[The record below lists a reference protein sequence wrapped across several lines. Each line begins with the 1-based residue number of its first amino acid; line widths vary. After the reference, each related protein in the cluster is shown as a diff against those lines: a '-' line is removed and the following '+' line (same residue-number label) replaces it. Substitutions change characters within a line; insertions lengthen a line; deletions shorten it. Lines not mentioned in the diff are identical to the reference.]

1 MYKQTLYKILPNHV
15 KSKILK
21 RNNRYKK
28 WEYGYNEDH
37 DFVVISRTGMIGEV
51 YEIQGLKIALPKQPK
66 NIHKFESERWE
77 KTLLP
82 KVLGNIKSVFE
93 WDKYPED
100 FKERWYDYID
110 EEFNR
115 REQGLMH
122 LDRDDTGLS
131 FDTISTSF
139 GLVEY
144 KENREMVTIRGYVPG
159 EYVVNVHMYTKREDK
174 ETPVTI
180 ILEKINPYKVVTGR
194 NVVLKLRGDEKTA
207 FRFTVDDEGKVIQTN
222 QLEKGL
228 AKRNPRPTLPG
239 DSS

>member
-1 MYKQTLYKILPNHV
+1 M
-15 KSKILK
+15 K
-21 RNNRYKK
+21 RNYHTNLAFLDLLF
-28 WEYGYNEDH
+28 N
-37 DFVVISRTGMIGEV
+37 
-51 YEIQGLKIALPKQPK
+51 
-66 NIHKFESERWE
+66 
-77 KTLLP
+77 TLLCFAALFSLAFILINP
-82 KVLGNIKSVFE
+82 SKKNKNVDAKAEFIITVIWPSEMDDDVDTYVEDPEGNLIA
-93 WDKYPED
+93 
-100 FKERWYDYID
+100 
-110 EEFNR
+110 FNR

-194 NVVLKLRGDEKTA
+194 NIVLKLRGDEKTA

-239 DSS
+239 DTP

>member
-1 MYKQTLYKILPNHV
+1 M
-15 KSKILK
+15 K
-21 RNNRYKK
+21 RNYHTNLAFLDLLF
-28 WEYGYNEDH
+28 N
-37 DFVVISRTGMIGEV
+37 
-51 YEIQGLKIALPKQPK
+51 
-66 NIHKFESERWE
+66 
-77 KTLLP
+77 TLLCFAALFSLAFILINP
-82 KVLGNIKSVFE
+82 SKKNKTVDAKAEFIITVIWPSDMDDDVDTYVEDPEGNLIA
-93 WDKYPED
+93 
-100 FKERWYDYID
+100 
-110 EEFNR
+110 FNR

-139 GLVEY
+139 GIVEY

>member
-1 MYKQTLYKILPNHV
+1 M
-15 KSKILK
+15 K
-21 RNNRYKK
+21 RNYHTNLAFLDLLF
-28 WEYGYNEDH
+28 N
-37 DFVVISRTGMIGEV
+37 
-51 YEIQGLKIALPKQPK
+51 
-66 NIHKFESERWE
+66 
-77 KTLLP
+77 TLLCFAALFSLAFILINP
-82 KVLGNIKSVFE
+82 SQKNKTVDAKAEFIITVIWPSEMDDDVDTYVEDPEGNLIA
-93 WDKYPED
+93 
-100 FKERWYDYID
+100 
-110 EEFNR
+110 FNR

-159 EYVVNVHMYTKREDK
+159 EYVVNVHMYTKRENA

-194 NVVLKLRGDEKTA
+194 NVVLKVKGDEKTA

-228 AKRNPRPTLPG
+228 AKRNPPPTLPG
-239 DSS
+239 DTP

>member
-1 MYKQTLYKILPNHV
+1 M
-15 KSKILK
+15 K
-21 RNNRYKK
+21 RNYHTNLAFLDLLF
-28 WEYGYNEDH
+28 N
-37 DFVVISRTGMIGEV
+37 
-51 YEIQGLKIALPKQPK
+51 
-66 NIHKFESERWE
+66 
-77 KTLLP
+77 TLLCFAALFSLAFILINP
-82 KVLGNIKSVFE
+82 SKKNKTVDAKAEFIITVIWPSDMDDDVDTYVEDPEGNLIA
-93 WDKYPED
+93 
-100 FKERWYDYID
+100 
-110 EEFNR
+110 FNR

-144 KENREMVTIRGYVPG
+144 KENREMVSIRGYIPG

-228 AKRNPRPTLPG
+228 AGQNPRPTLPG
-239 DSS
+239 DAP

>member
-1 MYKQTLYKILPNHV
+1 M
-15 KSKILK
+15 K
-21 RNNRYKK
+21 RNYHTNLAFLDLLF
-28 WEYGYNEDH
+28 N
-37 DFVVISRTGMIGEV
+37 
-51 YEIQGLKIALPKQPK
+51 
-66 NIHKFESERWE
+66 
-77 KTLLP
+77 TLLCFAALFSLAFILINP
-82 KVLGNIKSVFE
+82 SKKNKTVDAKAEFIITVIWPSDMDDDVDTYVEDPEGNLIA
-93 WDKYPED
+93 
-100 FKERWYDYID
+100 
-110 EEFNR
+110 FNR

-144 KENREMVTIRGYVPG
+144 KENREMVSIRGYIPG

-194 NVVLKLRGDEKTA
+194 NVVLKLKGDEKTA
-207 FRFTVDDEGKVIQTN
+207 FRFTVNDEGKVIQTN

-228 AKRNPRPTLPG
+228 AKRNPAPTLPG
-239 DSS
+239 DAP

>member
-1 MYKQTLYKILPNHV
+1 M
-15 KSKILK
+15 K
-21 RNNRYKK
+21 RNYHTNLAFLDLLF
-28 WEYGYNEDH
+28 N
-37 DFVVISRTGMIGEV
+37 
-51 YEIQGLKIALPKQPK
+51 
-66 NIHKFESERWE
+66 
-77 KTLLP
+77 TLLCFAALFSLAFILINP
-82 KVLGNIKSVFE
+82 SKKNKNVDAKAEFIITVIWPSEMDDDVDTYVEDPEGNLIA
-93 WDKYPED
+93 
-100 FKERWYDYID
+100 
-110 EEFNR
+110 FNR

-131 FDTISTSF
+131 FDTISTAF
-139 GLVEY
+139 GIVEY

-239 DSS
+239 DTP

>member
-1 MYKQTLYKILPNHV
+1 M
-15 KSKILK
+15 K
-21 RNNRYKK
+21 RNYHTNLAFLDLLF
-28 WEYGYNEDH
+28 N
-37 DFVVISRTGMIGEV
+37 
-51 YEIQGLKIALPKQPK
+51 
-66 NIHKFESERWE
+66 
-77 KTLLP
+77 TLLCFAALFSLAFILINP
-82 KVLGNIKSVFE
+82 SKKNKTVDAKAEFIITVIWPSEMDDDVDTYVEDPEGNLIA
-93 WDKYPED
+93 
-100 FKERWYDYID
+100 
-110 EEFNR
+110 FNR

-239 DSS
+239 DTP

>member
-1 MYKQTLYKILPNHV
+1 M
-15 KSKILK
+15 K
-21 RNNRYKK
+21 RNYHTNLAFLDLLF
-28 WEYGYNEDH
+28 N
-37 DFVVISRTGMIGEV
+37 
-51 YEIQGLKIALPKQPK
+51 
-66 NIHKFESERWE
+66 
-77 KTLLP
+77 TLLCFAALFSLAFILINP
-82 KVLGNIKSVFE
+82 SKKNKTVDAKAEFIITVIWPSDMDDDVDTYVEDPEGNLIA
-93 WDKYPED
+93 
-100 FKERWYDYID
+100 
-110 EEFNR
+110 FNR

-144 KENREMVTIRGYVPG
+144 KENREMVTIRGYIPG
-159 EYVVNVHMYTKREDK
+159 EYVVNVHMYTKRENA

-194 NVVLKLRGDEKTA
+194 NVVLKVKGDEKTA

-228 AKRNPRPTLPG
+228 AKRNPPPTLPG
-239 DSS
+239 DTP

>member
-1 MYKQTLYKILPNHV
+1 M
-15 KSKILK
+15 K
-21 RNNRYKK
+21 RNYHTNLAFLDLLF
-28 WEYGYNEDH
+28 N
-37 DFVVISRTGMIGEV
+37 
-51 YEIQGLKIALPKQPK
+51 
-66 NIHKFESERWE
+66 
-77 KTLLP
+77 TLLCFAALFSLAFILINP
-82 KVLGNIKSVFE
+82 SQKNKTVDAKAEFIITVIWPSDMDDDVDTYVEDPEGNLIA
-93 WDKYPED
+93 
-100 FKERWYDYID
+100 
-110 EEFNR
+110 FNR

-139 GLVEY
+139 GIVEY

-180 ILEKINPYKVVTGR
+180 ILEKINPYKVITGR

-228 AKRNPRPTLPG
+228 AKRNPRPTLRG

>member
-1 MYKQTLYKILPNHV
+1 M
-15 KSKILK
+15 K
-21 RNNRYKK
+21 RNYHTNLAFLDLLF
-28 WEYGYNEDH
+28 N
-37 DFVVISRTGMIGEV
+37 
-51 YEIQGLKIALPKQPK
+51 
-66 NIHKFESERWE
+66 
-77 KTLLP
+77 TLLCFAALFSLAFILINP
-82 KVLGNIKSVFE
+82 SKKNKNVDAKAEFIITVIWPSEMDDDVDTYVEDPEGNLIA
-93 WDKYPED
+93 
-100 FKERWYDYID
+100 
-110 EEFNR
+110 FNR

-131 FDTISTSF
+131 GDTISTSF

-239 DSS
+239 DTP

>member
-1 MYKQTLYKILPNHV
+1 M
-15 KSKILK
+15 K
-21 RNNRYKK
+21 RNYHTNLAFLDLLF
-28 WEYGYNEDH
+28 N
-37 DFVVISRTGMIGEV
+37 
-51 YEIQGLKIALPKQPK
+51 
-66 NIHKFESERWE
+66 
-77 KTLLP
+77 TLLCFAALFSLAFILINPSKKNKTVDP
-82 KVLGNIKSVFE
+82 KAEFIITVIWPSEMDDDVDTYVEDPEGNLIA
-93 WDKYPED
+93 
-100 FKERWYDYID
+100 
-110 EEFNR
+110 FNR

-159 EYVVNVHMYTKREDK
+159 EYVVNVHMYTKREDA

-194 NVVLKLRGDEKTA
+194 NVVLKVKGDEKTA

-228 AKRNPRPTLPG
+228 AKRNPPPTLPG
-239 DSS
+239 DTP

>member
-1 MYKQTLYKILPNHV
+1 M
-15 KSKILK
+15 K
-21 RNNRYKK
+21 RNYHTNLAFLDLLF
-28 WEYGYNEDH
+28 N
-37 DFVVISRTGMIGEV
+37 
-51 YEIQGLKIALPKQPK
+51 
-66 NIHKFESERWE
+66 
-77 KTLLP
+77 TLLCFAALFSLAFILINP
-82 KVLGNIKSVFE
+82 SQKNKTVDAKAEFIITVIWPSEMDDDVDTYVEDPEGNLIA
-93 WDKYPED
+93 
-100 FKERWYDYID
+100 
-110 EEFNR
+110 FNR

-159 EYVVNVHMYTKREDK
+159 EYVVNVHMYTKREDA

-194 NVVLKLRGDEKTA
+194 NVVLKVKGDEKTA

-228 AKRNPRPTLPG
+228 AKRNPPPTLPG
-239 DSS
+239 DTP

>member
-1 MYKQTLYKILPNHV
+1 M
-15 KSKILK
+15 K
-21 RNNRYKK
+21 RNYHTNLAFLDLLF
-28 WEYGYNEDH
+28 N
-37 DFVVISRTGMIGEV
+37 
-51 YEIQGLKIALPKQPK
+51 
-66 NIHKFESERWE
+66 
-77 KTLLP
+77 TLLCFAALFSLAFILINP
-82 KVLGNIKSVFE
+82 SKKNKTVDAKAEFIITVIWPSEMDDDVDTYVEDQEGNLIA
-93 WDKYPED
+93 
-100 FKERWYDYID
+100 
-110 EEFNR
+110 FNR

-139 GLVEY
+139 GIVKY

-159 EYVVNVHMYTKREDK
+159 EYVVNVHMYTKREDA

>member
-1 MYKQTLYKILPNHV
+1 M
-15 KSKILK
+15 K
-21 RNNRYKK
+21 RNYHTNLAFLDLLF
-28 WEYGYNEDH
+28 N
-37 DFVVISRTGMIGEV
+37 
-51 YEIQGLKIALPKQPK
+51 
-66 NIHKFESERWE
+66 
-77 KTLLP
+77 TLLCFAALFSLAFILINP
-82 KVLGNIKSVFE
+82 SQKNKTVDAKAEFIITVIWPSDMDDDVDTYVEDPEGNLIA
-93 WDKYPED
+93 
-100 FKERWYDYID
+100 
-110 EEFNR
+110 FNR

-139 GLVEY
+139 GIVEY

-180 ILEKINPYKVVTGR
+180 ILEKINPYKVITGR

-222 QLEKGL
+222 QFEKGL

>member
-1 MYKQTLYKILPNHV
+1 M
-15 KSKILK
+15 K
-21 RNNRYKK
+21 RNYHTNLAFLDLLF
-28 WEYGYNEDH
+28 N
-37 DFVVISRTGMIGEV
+37 
-51 YEIQGLKIALPKQPK
+51 
-66 NIHKFESERWE
+66 
-77 KTLLP
+77 TLLCFAALFSLAFILINP
-82 KVLGNIKSVFE
+82 SKKNKTVDAKAEFIITVIWPSEMDDDVDTYVEDPEGNLIA
-93 WDKYPED
+93 
-100 FKERWYDYID
+100 
-110 EEFNR
+110 FNR

-139 GLVEY
+139 GIVEY

-222 QLEKGL
+222 QLEKDL

-239 DSS
+239 DTP

>member
-1 MYKQTLYKILPNHV
+1 M
-15 KSKILK
+15 K
-21 RNNRYKK
+21 RNYHTNLAFLDLLF
-28 WEYGYNEDH
+28 N
-37 DFVVISRTGMIGEV
+37 
-51 YEIQGLKIALPKQPK
+51 
-66 NIHKFESERWE
+66 
-77 KTLLP
+77 TLLCFAALFSLAFILINP
-82 KVLGNIKSVFE
+82 SKKNKTVDAKAEFIITVIWPSEMDDDVDTYVEDPEGNLIA
-93 WDKYPED
+93 
-100 FKERWYDYID
+100 
-110 EEFNR
+110 FNR

-194 NVVLKLRGDEKTA
+194 NVVLKLKGDEKTA
-207 FRFTVDDEGKVIQTN
+207 FRFTVNDEGKVIQTN

-228 AKRNPRPTLPG
+228 AKRNPPPTLPG

>member
-1 MYKQTLYKILPNHV
+1 M
-15 KSKILK
+15 K
-21 RNNRYKK
+21 RNYHTNLAFLDLLF
-28 WEYGYNEDH
+28 N
-37 DFVVISRTGMIGEV
+37 
-51 YEIQGLKIALPKQPK
+51 
-66 NIHKFESERWE
+66 
-77 KTLLP
+77 TLLCFAALFSLAFILINP
-82 KVLGNIKSVFE
+82 SKKNKTVDAKAEFIITVIWPSDMDDDVDTYVEDPEGNLIA
-93 WDKYPED
+93 
-100 FKERWYDYID
+100 
-110 EEFNR
+110 FNR

-144 KENREMVTIRGYVPG
+144 KENREMVSIRGYIPG

-194 NVVLKLRGDEKTA
+194 NIVLKLRGDEKTA

-228 AKRNPRPTLPG
+228 AGQNPRPTLPG
-239 DSS
+239 DAP

>member
-1 MYKQTLYKILPNHV
+1 M
-15 KSKILK
+15 K
-21 RNNRYKK
+21 RNYHTNLAFLDLLF
-28 WEYGYNEDH
+28 N
-37 DFVVISRTGMIGEV
+37 
-51 YEIQGLKIALPKQPK
+51 
-66 NIHKFESERWE
+66 
-77 KTLLP
+77 TLLCFAALFSLAFILINP
-82 KVLGNIKSVFE
+82 SQKNKTVDAKAEFIITVIWPSDMDDDVDTYVEDPEGNLIA
-93 WDKYPED
+93 
-100 FKERWYDYID
+100 
-110 EEFNR
+110 FNR

-194 NVVLKLRGDEKTA
+194 NVVLKLKGDEKTA
-207 FRFTVDDEGKVIQTN
+207 FRFTVNDEGKVIQTN

-228 AKRNPRPTLPG
+228 AKRNPPPPLPG

>member
-1 MYKQTLYKILPNHV
+1 M
-15 KSKILK
+15 K
-21 RNNRYKK
+21 RNYHTNLAFLDLLF
-28 WEYGYNEDH
+28 N
-37 DFVVISRTGMIGEV
+37 
-51 YEIQGLKIALPKQPK
+51 
-66 NIHKFESERWE
+66 
-77 KTLLP
+77 TLLCFAALFSLAFILINP
-82 KVLGNIKSVFE
+82 SKKNKTVDAKAEFIITVIWPSEMDDDVDTYVEDPEGNLIA
-93 WDKYPED
+93 
-100 FKERWYDYID
+100 
-110 EEFNR
+110 FNR

-144 KENREMVTIRGYVPG
+144 KENREMVTIRGYLPG

-239 DSS
+239 DTP

>member
-1 MYKQTLYKILPNHV
+1 M
-15 KSKILK
+15 K
-21 RNNRYKK
+21 RNYHTNLAFLDLLF
-28 WEYGYNEDH
+28 N
-37 DFVVISRTGMIGEV
+37 
-51 YEIQGLKIALPKQPK
+51 
-66 NIHKFESERWE
+66 
-77 KTLLP
+77 TLLCFAALFSLAFILINP
-82 KVLGNIKSVFE
+82 SQKNKTVDAKAEFIITVIWPSEMDDDVDTYVEDPEGNLIA
-93 WDKYPED
+93 
-100 FKERWYDYID
+100 
-110 EEFNR
+110 FNR

-159 EYVVNVHMYTKREDK
+159 EYVVNVHMYTKREDA

-194 NVVLKLRGDEKTA
+194 NVVLKVKGDEKTA

-228 AKRNPRPTLPG
+228 AKRNRPPTLPG
-239 DSS
+239 DTP